1 MAFTARQERFIV
13 EYVAS
18 GNATRSAI
26 AAGYS
31 EDTARAQGS
40 RLLTN
45 AFISEEIERRRTK
58 IDKKIVSK
66 YEVTRERI
74 VAELAKL
81 GFSNMADYTVIEG
94 DTPVLDFSE
103 VDRDQMAAV
112 REITS
117 EVYLEGRGEDAQ
129 RVKKTK
135 FSLYDKRAAL
145 MDLAKL
151 EGHVV
156 DRQQLT
162 GANGGPI
169 QTMNAHVITAAELTP
184 ERRAAM
190 RAALTGLG
198 EDDEE

>member
-31 EDTARAQGS
+31 ENSAHATGHD
-40 RLLTN
+40 LLKKPE
-45 AFISEEIERRRTK
+45 IVEEIARRK
-58 IDKKIVSK
+58 SAIESKVLKKF
-66 YEVTRERI
+66 EVTREWI
-74 VAELAKL
+74 VQELAKL
-81 GFSNMADYTVIEG
+81 ARSNMADFTAFDDDG
-94 DTPVLDFSE
+94 NPVLDFSD
-103 VDRDQMAAV
+103 VDRDKMAAV

-117 EVYLEGRGEDAQ
+117 EVYTEGRGEDAQ
-129 RVKKTK
+129 RVKRTK

-162 GANGGPI
+162 GPNGGPL
-169 QTMNAHVITAAELTP
+169 QTVNAHVITTTELTP
-184 ERRAAM
+184 ERRKAL
-190 RAALTGLG
+190 RAALEGLG
-198 EDDEE
+198 DDDD